1 MNAQTDP
8 DTNRR
13 PARKAARQNQ
23 PGQTGPNRQRPRPTA
38 GEAAEA
44 AATALAPRSY
54 TATLPYGLGTVRIP
68 PPEHLA
74 LYGGI
79 LALGLFGIVDWPV
92 ALAIGIGHLLA
103 ENHHYKV
110 LAQLGL
116 VLEEA

>member
-1 MNAQTDP
+1 MNAQTEP
-8 DTNRR
+8 DTNHR
-13 PARKAARQNQ
+13 PARKSARQNQ
-23 PGQTGPNRQRPRPTA
+23 TRQTGPNQQHPQPTA
-38 GEAAEA
+38 GEV
-44 AATALAPRSY
+44 AATALMPRTY
-54 TATLPYGLGTVRIP
+54 TAKLPYGLGTVRIP